1 VQPAVALVAA
11 PERIA
16 PISLGTFAVDSAT
29 SCDGQRAKKNSETKT
44 ETRQHGNPFLE
55 R

>member
-1 VQPAVALVAA
+1 MEPAVALVAA
-11 PERIA
+11 PEGIA
-16 PISLGTFAVDSAT
+16 AISLCALAVDSAT